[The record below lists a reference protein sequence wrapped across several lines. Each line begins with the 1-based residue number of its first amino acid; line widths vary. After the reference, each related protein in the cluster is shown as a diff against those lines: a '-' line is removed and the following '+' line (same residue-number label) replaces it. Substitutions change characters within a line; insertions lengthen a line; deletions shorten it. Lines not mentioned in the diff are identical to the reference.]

1 MNPFSLPV
9 LGGALLVSA
18 PALWN
23 SVLGETPL
31 AVGLSRYLVAV
42 VLCWMG
48 LSVVAGLVG
57 PVDAEEPG
65 ETDPTANTAAADSA
79 GTGTDAGTGTR
90 ADESASR

>member
-9 LGGALLVSA
+9 LGGALLVSS

-23 SVLGETPL
+23 SVMGETPL
-31 AVGLSRYLVAV
+31 AVGLSRYLLAV

-57 PVDAEEPG
+57 PVPEVEPDDPEAETGPSEDSTP
-65 ETDPTANTAAADSA
+65 AAAR
-79 GTGTDAGTGTR
+79 T
-90 ADESASR
+90 DESAIR